1 VSEPSEGRP
10 GAPSRPGPV
19 PEKLGWVGLGAIGG
33 PMARRLVDRP
43 GGLVVCDVAPG
54 AVEPFARRGVEAADN
69 PSAVIAAGATIVSI
83 VVRDDDQVRAVVEA
97 LVEAASSDTVLAIHS
112 TIAPGTAEELAE
124 AGTRRGVHVVDAPV
138 SGGPMGAASGRLAVL
153 AGGPVA
159 AVDRCR
165 AALVGLADLVV
176 RFGEVGAGTRAKLA
190 RNLITFASYAAVGEA
205 HRLAAVNDLDLA
217 ALGEVVRHSDAVTG
231 GPGAIMLGQGA
242 GPLPADD
249 GLRAVFAHTR
259 ALGDKDLDLALA
271 VAAHAGL
278 DLPVAEAARR
288 TLGAALG
295 VDPGS

>member
-1 VSEPSEGRP
+1 
-10 GAPSRPGPV
+10 
-19 PEKLGWVGLGAIGG
+19 
-33 PMARRLVDRP
+33 M
-43 GGLVVCDVAPG
+43 
-54 AVEPFARRGVEAADN
+54 
-69 PSAVIAAGATIVSI
+69 
-83 VVRDDDQVRAVVEA
+83 
-97 LVEAASSDTVLAIHS
+97 
-112 TIAPGTAEELAE
+112 
-124 AGTRRGVHVVDAPV
+124 
-138 SGGPMGAASGRLAVL
+138 
-153 AGGPVA
+153 
-159 AVDRCR
+159 
-165 AALVGLADLVV
+165 V

-249 GLRAVFAHTR
+249 ALRAVFAHTR

-271 VAAHAGL
+271 AAAHAGL
-278 DLPVAEAARR
+278 ELPVAEAARR